1 MTTPQLLDFVRKSL
15 SQGVTKEKITSDLI
29 ANGWTPTDIQECFR
43 SLSINT
49 PPANLVPVFSN
60 FYPNSDVVTTPVA
73 GSHKGRRTFFA
84 ISLIILIG
92 GGTSGYYFKDNIL
105 AMPIVKDFISSKN
118 INADSLTEE
127 QALQKKA
134 IQDKILQDQIEKS
147 KLEASANLGQKQA
160 TAASATPVTTSLFK
174 TGTTTEKSIPV
185 QN

>member
-29 ANGWTPTDIQECFR
+29 ANGWTPTDIQECFH

-73 GSHKGRRTFFA
+73 GSHKGRRTFFVV
-84 ISLIILIG
+84 SLIILIG
-92 GGTSGYYFKDNIL
+92 GGSSGYYFKDNIL
-105 AMPIVKDFISSKN
+105 AIPVVKDFISSKN
-118 INADSLTEE
+118 INADSQTQE
-127 QALQKKA
+127 QVLQNKA

-147 KLEASANLGQKQA
+147 KLEASVNLGQKQV
-160 TAASATPVTTSLFK
+160 TTTPNTPVTTPLFT
-174 TGTTTEKSIPV
+174 TGTVTEKSIPV
-185 QN
+185 QK